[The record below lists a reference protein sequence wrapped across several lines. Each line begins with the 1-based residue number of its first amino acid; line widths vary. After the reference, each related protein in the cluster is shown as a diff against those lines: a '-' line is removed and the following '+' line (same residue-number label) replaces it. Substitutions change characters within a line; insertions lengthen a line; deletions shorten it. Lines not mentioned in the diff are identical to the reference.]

1 MSGIVGSINTRGSG
15 ITNLGSAADGNVFTG
30 TGAGLPVGFEAAA
43 GGGKVL
49 QVVSTAKTD
58 TFGSTSPVTPE
69 DVTGMSVTITPS
81 ATSSKVLLTVSV
93 AYSGSTDNDSYFRI
107 LRGSTA
113 IAIGDAAGSR
123 TRCWFELPRSH
134 STGNVMSGADSLTF
148 LDSPATTSATT
159 YKLQVGGHAD
169 TAQMYVNRNVNDS
182 DSAGGTGRGI
192 STITAMEIGV

>member
-1 MSGIVGSINTRGSG
+1 SGTASG
-15 ITNLGSAADGNVFTG
+15 L
-30 TGAGLPVGFEAAA
+30 

-93 AYSGSTDNDSYFRI
+93 AYSGSTSNDTFFRMVK
-107 LRGSTA
+107 GSTL
-113 IAIGDAAGSR
+113 IAMGDAGGSR

-134 STGNVMSGADSLTF
+134 STGNVMSGAASLTF
-148 LDSPATTSATT
+148 LDSPSTTSATT
-159 YKLQVGGHAD
+159 YKLQVGGTSD
-169 TAQMYVNRNVNDS
+169 SAQMYVNRGVTDS
-182 DSAGGTGRGI
+182 NSAGNGRGI
-192 STITAMEIGV
+192 STITAMEIGA